1 VSQVAG
7 DPATH
12 PTLQRFL
19 RSLAARDASPHTIRA
34 YTTAV
39 GAYLAWLE
47 QRGVDWARP
56 SRPDLRAYLARLGS
70 SASRTTVAQR
80 LAAIRSFHR
89 WAAREGISAGDP
101 WGAIATPRLPRRL
114 PRVLEVDQV
123 GRLLATVDD
132 ELTRAETASPDRIA
146 VATAL
151 ALRDRA
157 LVETA
162 YAAGLR
168 ISELAAADLGSL
180 DLRRGELRVIGKGRK
195 ERIGLLGRPA
205 LAALTA
211 YLDHGRPILLDRAA
225 DSADSAGGDA
235 AAPAVEAAEDVP
247 TEVFLNHRG
256 GPLGV
261 RGLRYR
267 LDGLCRAAGL
277 PAGVSPHTL
286 RHSFATHLLDGGAD
300 LRVVQELLGHEN
312 LATTQIYT
320 HVSPGRLQAAYRD
333 AHPRARRTGGA

>member
-1 VSQVAG
+1 VSGVAG
-7 DPATH
+7 DPATD
-12 PTLQRFL
+12 PTLDRFL

-34 YTTAV
+34 YATAV
-39 GAYLAWLE
+39 GAYLGWLAT
-47 QRGVDWARP
+47 RGVDWRRP
-56 SRPDLRAYLARLGS
+56 SRSELRAYLARLGGA
-70 SASRTTVAQR
+70 ASRTTVAQR

-89 WAAREGISAGDP
+89 WAAREGIAAGDP

-123 GRLLATVDD
+123 GRLLRAVDE
-132 ELTRAETASPDRIA
+132 ELTAAEAVRPDR
-146 VATAL
+146 VAHVTAL

-168 ISELAAADLGSL
+168 ISELAAADLASL
-180 DLRRGELRVIGKGRK
+180 DLRRGEIRVIGKGRK

-205 LAALTA
+205 VAALTA
-211 YLDHGRPILLDRAA
+211 YLDHGRPILAERGAA
-225 DSADSAGGDA
+225 DASGQ
-235 AAPAVEAAEDVP
+235 
-247 TEVFLNHRG
+247 VFLNQAG
-256 GPLGV
+256 APLGV

-267 LDGLCRAAGL
+267 LDRLCRAAGL
-277 PAGVSPHTL
+277 PEGVSPHTL

-320 HVSPGRLQAAYRD
+320 HVSPGRLAQAYRD
-333 AHPRARRTGGA
+333 AHPRARRDEGA

>member
-1 VSQVAG
+1 VVAG

-12 PTLQRFL
+12 PSLDRFL

-34 YTTAV
+34 YATAV
-39 GAYLAWLE
+39 GTYLDWFVD
-47 QRGVDWARP
+47 RGVDWTRP
-56 SRPDLRAYLARLGS
+56 ARPDLRAYLARLGS
-70 SASRTTVAQR
+70 GSTRSTVAQR

-89 WAAREGISAGDP
+89 WAAREGLAAGDP

-123 GRLLATVDD
+123 GRLLGVVEA
-132 ELTRAETASPDRIA
+132 ELTEAEAARPDR
-146 VATAL
+146 VALVTAL

-168 ISELAAADLGSL
+168 ISELAAADLGGL
-180 DLRRGELRVIGKGRK
+180 DLRRGEVRVIGKGRK

-205 LAALTA
+205 VAALQA
-211 YLDHGRPILLDRAA
+211 YLDHGRPILADRHGPRAA
-225 DSADSAGGDA
+225 MALHG
-235 AAPAVEAAEDVP
+235 APTA
-247 TEVFLNHRG
+247 VFLNHVG

-267 LDGLCRAAGL
+267 LDRLCRAAGL
-277 PAGVSPHTL
+277 PEGVSPHTL

-312 LATTQIYT
+312 LATTQVYT
-320 HVSPGRLQAAYRD
+320 HVSPGRLAAVYRE
-333 AHPRARRTGGA
+333 AHPRARRTSGA

>member
-1 VSQVAG
+1 VNEVAG

-12 PTLQRFL
+12 PSLDRFL
-19 RSLAARDASPHTIRA
+19 RSLAARDASPNTIRA
-34 YTTAV
+34 YRTAV
-39 GAYLAWLE
+39 GAYLDRLAA
-47 QRGVDWARP
+47 RGVDWTRP
-56 SRPDLRAYLARLGS
+56 RRPDLRAYLAELGAGTARS
-70 SASRTTVAQR
+70 TVAQR

-89 WAAREGISAGDP
+89 WAAREGLAAGDP

-123 GRLLATVDD
+123 ARLLAVVDA
-132 ELTRAETASPDRIA
+132 ELAEAEAARPDRVA
-146 VATAL
+146 LATAL

-168 ISELAAADLGSL
+168 ISELAAADLGNV
-180 DLRRGELRVIGKGRK
+180 DLRRGEIRVIGKGRK

-205 LAALTA
+205 VAALDA
-211 YLDHGRPILLDRAA
+211 YLANGRPILLDR
-225 DSADSAGGDA
+225 STAGGRRTAGGQTAGSMRDGV
-235 AAPAVEAAEDVP
+235 APP
-247 TEVFLNHRG
+247 TEVFLNHAG
-256 GPLGV
+256 APLGV

-267 LDGLCRAAGL
+267 LDRLYRAAGL

-312 LATTQIYT
+312 LATTQVYT
-320 HVSPGRLQAAYRD
+320 HVSPGRLAAAYRD
-333 AHPRARRTGGA
+333 AHPRARRAGST

>member
-1 VSQVAG
+1 MSAASAG
-7 DPATH
+7 QATDPELA
-12 PTLQRFL
+12 RFL
-19 RSLAARDASPHTIRA
+19 RSLAARDASPHTQRA
-34 YTTAV
+34 YATAI
-39 GAYLAWLE
+39 GAYLDWLAA
-47 QRGVDWARP
+47 RGTDWRRP
-56 SRPDLRAYLARLGS
+56 TRTDLRAYLAVLGVGRARS
-70 SASRTTVAQR
+70 SVAQR

-89 WAAREGISAGDP
+89 WATRNDLAPGDP

-114 PRVLEVDQV
+114 PHVLEVEQV
-123 GRLLATVDD
+123 GRMLAVVEAD
-132 ELTRAETASPDRIA
+132 LAASPDGNGERA
-146 VATAL
+146 ARRVAL

-168 ISELAAADLGSL
+168 ISELAAADLASL
-180 DLRRGELRVIGKGRK
+180 DLRRGEIRVMGKGRK

-205 LAALTA
+205 CTALAA
-211 YLDHGRPILLDRAA
+211 YLEDGRPILLERRT
-225 DSADSAGGDA
+225 GGDA
-235 AAPAVEAAEDVP
+235 PPVEI
-247 TEVFLNHRG
+247 FLNHLG

-267 LDGLCRAAGL
+267 FDRLCIRAGL
-277 PAGVSPHTL
+277 PLGISPHTL

-320 HVSPGRLQAAYRD
+320 HVSPGRLQAAYRE
-333 AHPRARRTGGA
+333 AHPRARRDPAS

>member
-1 VSQVAG
+1 MNEVAG

-12 PTLQRFL
+12 PSLDRFL

-34 YTTAV
+34 YRTAV
-39 GAYLAWLE
+39 GAYLDWL
-47 QRGVDWARP
+47 RAHGIDWTRP
-56 SRPDLRAYLARLGS
+56 RRSDLRAYLAKLGDGTARS
-70 SASRTTVAQR
+70 TVAQR

-89 WAAREGISAGDP
+89 WAAREALAAGDP

-123 GRLLATVDD
+123 ASLLAVVDA
-132 ELTRAETASPDRIA
+132 ELAAAETAHPDRVA
-146 VATAL
+146 LATAL

-168 ISELAAADLGSL
+168 ISELAAADLGSV
-180 DLRRGELRVIGKGRK
+180 DLRRGEIRVIGKGRK

-205 LAALTA
+205 VAALEA
-211 YLDHGRPILLDRAA
+211 YLANGRPILLDRP
-225 DSADSAGGDA
+225 SSGGRGTNGPPRDGL
-235 AAPAVEAAEDVP
+235 APP
-247 TEVFLNHRG
+247 TEVFLNHAG
-256 GPLGV
+256 APLGV

-267 LDGLCRAAGL
+267 LDRLYRAAGL

-312 LATTQIYT
+312 LATTQVYT
-320 HVSPGRLQAAYRD
+320 HVSPGRLAAAYRE
-333 AHPRARRTGGA
+333 AHPRARRAGSA